1 MHRRT
6 KQGSI
11 AAVAATAAFLTSAP
25 VMARRADEKAARIP
39 LEAYIKGHS
48 TGDADV
54 LATAFDPR
62 ARVTSMTD
70 SGLVVVPVADFLSRV
85 RAGTKHEPDG
95 KRRTIAMLDI
105 KGTAAIAR
113 IDIDLGA
120 TRFNDYITMMK
131 FPDGWKIVNKSFHR
145 ETTK

>member
-1 MHRRT
+1 MHRRMI
-6 KQGSI
+6 QVSV
-11 AAVAATAAFLTSAP
+11 AAVAAAALFLTSAP
-25 VMARRADEKAARIP
+25 VMARRADDKAARIP

-62 ARVTSMTD
+62 ARLTSMTD
-70 SGLVVVPVADFLSRV
+70 SGLAVVPVADYLARV
-85 RAGTKHEPDG
+85 RAGTKREADG
-95 KRRTIAMLDI
+95 KPRTIAMLDI
-105 KGTAAIAR
+105 KGTAAVAR

-120 TRFNDYITMMK
+120 TRFTDYMTLMK